1 MPVEIPRQSRFTM
14 EQLTENPLR
23 KTGNCPFLAVS
34 GPVHFPA
41 SFPISNPQR
50 NTTSAP
56 LRKTPRAAI
65 GPQPP
70 RPSPRRFLLHLQ
82 SSLTRSIT
90 TRITKLFD
98 PNSSRYSTRAT
109 IPSISLTIIFP
120 AELTSNSQP
129 EPPLLPEVTW
139 SSRKTQPP
147 CSPALDTRERWD
159 LSRTGPFSKIQA
171 NESVFAIPPEPPS
184 MKLIINL
191 ASPGPL
197 WEMASEPRESVLPSN

>member
-41 SFPISNPQR
+41 SFPTSNPQR

-65 GPQPP
+65 GPQSP
-70 RPSPRRFLLHLQ
+70 RPSPRRFSLHLR
-82 SSLTRSIT
+82 SSLTKSIT

-98 PNSSRYSTRAT
+98 PNSSNYSTQVT
-109 IPSISLTIIFP
+109 ILLISLAIIFP
-120 AELTSNSQP
+120 AELISNSQP
-129 EPPLLPEVTW
+129 GPSFLREDTW
-139 SSRKTQPP
+139 SSRKIQLP
-147 CSPALDTRERWD
+147 CYLVLDIRERWD
-159 LSRTGPFSKIQA
+159 LSRTDPLSRIQA
-171 NESVFAIPPEPPS
+171 NESLFAIRPEPPS
-184 MKLIINL
+184 MKLIFNS
-191 ASPGPL
+191 AFPG
-197 WEMASEPRESVLPSN
+197 LP